1 MKSTIY
7 FTYLLLGL
15 FISTFAW
22 TDVPHIFEDG
32 EIIRAEEMN
41 ENFEAIDAEL
51 VTIKTDVENN
61 SNNDSSWSEDYIY
74 DRKDLATGRDRL
86 VVLQKTYDIMQFD
99 TVSFHDHSLSLLGE

>member
-41 ENFEAIDAEL
+41 ENFVKVIGI
-51 VTIKTDVENN
+51 TEN
-61 SNNDSSWSEDYIY
+61 I
-74 DRKDLATGRDRL
+74 
-86 VVLQKTYDIMQFD
+86 
-99 TVSFHDHSLSLLGE
+99 